1 MVVVVLVGWEEGEV
15 VPGVAVDGVQ
25 VGQEVPQPECDGVR
39 PQQQGGRRLGDGV
52 GQDELEGM
60 HVACSFETD
69 IADLLRCHIL
79 KVLILSL
86 KSLTFTHLNPRWPST
101 RGGSCESWH
110 TGAY

>member
-1 MVVVVLVGWEEGEV
+1 MEVVVLVGWEEGEV

-52 GQDELEGM
+52 GQDEFHRV

-69 IADLLRCHIL
+69 SAYLLQC
-79 KVLILSL
+79 L